1 MRGWKRVLG
10 GQHNGKSTGSGV
22 RGPGIEPDRTTTFCT
37 APGVGGSGE
46 EMLSWPRGA
55 SALPSPFGGW
65 DSSPHGGFHEIFY
78 TNHLFED
85 LNEYKFCSD

>member
-1 MRGWKRVLG
+1 MERAQGLGSEDLELNQIVQQLSAQPRGLE
-10 GQHNGKSTGSGV
+10 GV
-22 RGPGIEPDRTTTFCT
+22 
-37 APGVGGSGE
+37 GE